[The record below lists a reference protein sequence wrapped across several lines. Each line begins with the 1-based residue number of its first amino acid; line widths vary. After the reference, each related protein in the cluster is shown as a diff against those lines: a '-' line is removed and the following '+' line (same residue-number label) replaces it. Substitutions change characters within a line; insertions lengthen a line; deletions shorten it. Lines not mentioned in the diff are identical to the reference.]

1 MSLLKDALETGKF
14 GVTAEMAPPKGYD
27 FSEQME
33 AAELLKSKVHG
44 VNVTDMQSAS
54 LKASGL
60 GLCIKL
66 KQAGVEPIL
75 QMTGRDRNRM
85 ALMGDALAAASF
97 GIDTMLA
104 LTGDHPVVGDC
115 KDSKPVYDL
124 DSVGILKMLS
134 QMEESGCDCGGNEL
148 AGGAPKFY
156 KGASVTPVYEPL
168 FLQLN
173 KLRQKVEAG
182 AMYVQTQGIFDLDTF
197 KRFLEQVDMMGIKT
211 HIMAGIIPLKSAGM
225 AKYMNDNVPGIDVPQ
240 DMIDRLAAAAAEGK
254 EKGIKGLPMQ
264 LGIEMAA
271 EMIAKIKDEKLC
283 DGVHIMAIGAE
294 KNVPTILD
302 KAGIVMA

>member
-1 MSLLKDALETGKF
+1 MSILKDALESGKF

-33 AAELLKSKVHG
+33 AAALLAGKVHA

-54 LKASGL
+54 LKASGI
-60 GLCIKL
+60 GLCIQL
-66 KQAGVEPIL
+66 MQAGVDPIL
-75 QMTGRDRNRM
+75 QITGRDRNRM
-85 ALMGDALAAASF
+85 AIMGDILTAASF

-134 QMEESGCDCGGNEL
+134 KMEETGCDCGGNEL
-148 AGGAPKFY
+148 QGGAPKFY
-156 KGASVTPVYEPL
+156 KGASVTPVYEPI
-168 FLQLN
+168 FLQIN

-182 AMYVQTQGIFDLDTF
+182 AMYIQTQGIFDLDTF
-197 KRFLEQVDMMGIKT
+197 KRFLEKVDAAGIKT
-211 HIMAGIIPLKSAGM
+211 HIMAGIIPLKAAGM
-225 AKYMNDNVPGIDVPQ
+225 AKYMNENVPGIDVPQ
-240 DMIDRLAAAAAEGK
+240 HMIDRLAAAAAEGK

-271 EMIAKIKDEKLC
+271 EMIAKIKDEHLC

-294 KNVPTILD
+294 KNVPAILD
-302 KAGIVMA
+302 KAGISI